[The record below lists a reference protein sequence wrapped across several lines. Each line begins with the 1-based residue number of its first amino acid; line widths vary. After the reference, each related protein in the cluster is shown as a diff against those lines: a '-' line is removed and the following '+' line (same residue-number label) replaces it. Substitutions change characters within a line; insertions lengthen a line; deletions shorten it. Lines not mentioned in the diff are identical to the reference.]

1 MNFFPWPHMDRF
13 IGIVMFMN
21 LFTWIG
27 IIAGICFLI
36 YYIIKSSNRDA
47 PGKETPLEI
56 LKRRYAA
63 GEISYEE
70 YRRMKEELKD

>member
-1 MNFFPWPHMDRF
+1 
-13 IGIVMFMN
+13 
-21 LFTWIG
+21 
-27 IIAGICFLI
+27 LI